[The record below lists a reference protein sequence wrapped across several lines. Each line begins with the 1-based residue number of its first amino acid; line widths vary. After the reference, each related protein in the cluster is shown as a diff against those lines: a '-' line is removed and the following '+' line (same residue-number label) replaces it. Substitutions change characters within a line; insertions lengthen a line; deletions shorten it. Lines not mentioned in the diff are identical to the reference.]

1 MGAYDFENAKKEYRK
16 FCKEEK
22 SINIY
27 MQDWFLDAVL
37 RGGEEWRVVLVKEN
51 EQIVAAFPFGY
62 RKSHG
67 MNYIFAPW
75 QCARMGIWMRDRIYE
90 DQEEKINV
98 LGNYLKKIVEGLPPY
113 DSFQIPFDYK
123 LQELAPVYWFGF
135 SASPRYS
142 MVIQKETD
150 DYILAISKKRRERVR
165 RAMRRYHV
173 EEGRL
178 SKEDYWDFLV
188 RTYESALQEH
198 DACIIRSVL
207 DEEEHLV
214 AVCIILEDSER
225 CYHQLGAQMQG
236 KDMDATSYAVY
247 ESINY
252 ALRNG
257 KKFDFEG
264 SMIQGVCEFNSSFNP
279 DWEQYYTITNY
290 SKKYQFL
297 SAANEITKIICRKN

>member
-1 MGAYDFENAKKEYRK
+1 
-16 FCKEEK
+16 
-22 SINIY
+22 
-27 MQDWFLDAVL
+27 
-37 RGGEEWRVVLVKEN
+37 
-51 EQIVAAFPFGY
+51 
-62 RKSHG
+62 
-67 MNYIFAPW
+67 
-75 QCARMGIWMRDRIYE
+75 
-90 DQEEKINV
+90 
-98 LGNYLKKIVEGLPPY
+98 
-113 DSFQIPFDYK
+113 
-123 LQELAPVYWFGF
+123 
-135 SASPRYS
+135 
-142 MVIQKETD
+142 
-150 DYILAISKKRRERVR
+150 
-165 RAMRRYHV
+165 MRRYHV

-188 RTYESALQEH
+188 RTYESRGKTLAYDRKSFLRFVGALQEH